1 MSQIIYIYRYNY
13 FSLLMTFILGLVA
26 LIIGLFNRLVF
37 ATILGGTFL
46 VASFYYFIRYS
57 RYKLILKKG
66 SLVEYSLGSKQNIEF
81 DSIETLDC
89 QITKGWMSLTIL
101 PILIVL
107 KDNGEKVKFT
117 LKDQASIVDIMEWIK
132 TNYPTCHFS
141 EKVNEVLSWKHYS
154 LSSFNL
160 FFKSKKLLL

>member
-132 TNYPTCHFS
+132 NY
-141 EKVNEVLSWKHYS
+141 
-154 LSSFNL
+154 
-160 FFKSKKLLL
+160 